1 MTGDAEPIAK
11 EISKEI
17 GLGERVVTGSNLEEL
32 KVKDPVTA
40 ANIAEESDIFAE
52 IYLEDKYTIVKGL
65 QENEHIVG
73 MTGDGINDA
82 PALKRAEV
90 GIAVSNATDVA
101 KGAANVILTTE
112 GLRNIVDLLKTGRTT
127 YQRIVTWVLNKIVKI
142 FQVAVFLTL
151 GFIVTGYYLLSP
163 SI

>member
-17 GLGERVVTGSNLEEL
+17 GLGERVVTGSNLKEL

-73 MTGDGINDA
+73 MAGDGINDA

-90 GIAVSNATDVA
+90 GIAVSNATGVA
-101 KGAANVILTTE
+101 KGAASVILTTE
-112 GLRNIVDLLKTGRTT
+112 RLRNIVDL
-127 YQRIVTWVLNKIVKI
+127 VKREEPPI
-142 FQVAVFLTL
+142 RE
-151 GFIVTGYYLLSP
+151 
-163 SI
+163 